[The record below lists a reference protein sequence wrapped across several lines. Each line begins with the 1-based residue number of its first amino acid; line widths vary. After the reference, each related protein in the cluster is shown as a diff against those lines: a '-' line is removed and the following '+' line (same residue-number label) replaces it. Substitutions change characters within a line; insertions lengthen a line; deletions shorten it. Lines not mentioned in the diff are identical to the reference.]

1 MCLAIIHTVASSFM
15 QAGVA
20 PWKFSTTCNSNF
32 VSSTHKRIKVVA
44 ITKGNTSLSRYKTLS
59 PKAGKKCLF
68 LNKEILAKIV
78 LNQSKNV
85 VLYIQ
90 MSNNLSV
97 TKIEEQQAGQETLPF
112 TYHQSFPYKP
122 AYLVLFGF

>member
-1 MCLAIIHTVASSFM
+1 MKHL
-15 QAGVA
+15 QRQ
-20 PWKFSTTCNSNF
+20 K
-32 VSSTHKRIKVVA
+32 
-44 ITKGNTSLSRYKTLS
+44 
-59 PKAGKKCLF
+59 KKCLF
-68 LNKEILAKIV
+68 LYKEILAKIV

-85 VLYIQ
+85 FFYIQ
-90 MSNNLSV
+90 VSNILSV